1 MLIDLPVLARG
12 PTWAVVHKPS
22 GLPVHRSALVRRG
35 PTLVGVAGRVL
46 GTRVDPVHRLD
57 QPTSGPVLFSLDRTV
72 TPALQRALADG
83 RKRYV
88 ALVRG
93 VIPTR
98 DAHVEV
104 RPLAVDGIEK
114 QSETTLTPLA
124 SCSEPRCTLVLAEPR
139 TGRFHQIRRHLRG
152 LSHPVLGDS
161 THGDTRV
168 NKTWRDHGLHRLAL
182 HCFELSLVLDGELVT
197 VQAPLPADL
206 AAVLGGLPLWPEAL
220 ANLPQLGPVAEAE
233 KATA

>member
-1 MLIDLPVLARG
+1 VRIDLPVLARG

-22 GLPVHRSALVRRG
+22 GLPVHRSALVRSG

-57 QPTSGPVLFSLDRTV
+57 QPTSGPVLFSLDRSA
-72 TPALQRALADG
+72 TPMLQDALTAG
-83 RKRYV
+83 HKRYL

-93 VIPTR
+93 AIPTR
-98 DAHVEV
+98 DAYIEA
-104 RPLAVDGIEK
+104 RSLSVDGVDKE
-114 QSETTLTPLA
+114 SETTLTPLA
-124 SCSEPRCTLVLAEPR
+124 SCGDPRCSLVLAEPH

-168 NKTWRDHGLHRLAL
+168 NKTWRALGLHRLAL
-182 HCFELSLVLDGELVT
+182 HCFELSFVVDGEAVT

-206 AAVLGGLPLWPEAL
+206 AFLVGLPLWGEAL
-220 ANLPQLGPVAEAE
+220 ANLPQLGGLVPAEE
-233 KATA
+233 ATA

>member
-22 GLPVHRSALVRRG
+22 GLPVHRSALVRSG

-57 QPTSGPVLFSLDRTV
+57 QPTSGPVLFSLDRRV
-72 TPALQRALADG
+72 TPALQAALTAG
-83 RKRYV
+83 TKRYL

-93 VIPTR
+93 AIPTR
-98 DAHVEV
+98 DPYVES
-104 RPLAVDGIEK
+104 RPLAVDGVDKEA
-114 QSETTLTPLA
+114 ETRLQPLA
-124 SCSEPRCTLVLAEPR
+124 SSKDPRCSLVLAEPH

-168 NKTWRDHGLHRLAL
+168 NRTWRELGLHRLAL
-182 HCFELSLVLDGELVT
+182 HCFQLTFAFDGETIDVE
-197 VQAPLPADL
+197 APIPSDL
-206 AAVLGGLPLWPEAL
+206 AVWTQLPLWPEAV
-220 ANLPQLGPVAEAE
+220 ANLPVLGHLAPSEAP
-233 KATA
+233 